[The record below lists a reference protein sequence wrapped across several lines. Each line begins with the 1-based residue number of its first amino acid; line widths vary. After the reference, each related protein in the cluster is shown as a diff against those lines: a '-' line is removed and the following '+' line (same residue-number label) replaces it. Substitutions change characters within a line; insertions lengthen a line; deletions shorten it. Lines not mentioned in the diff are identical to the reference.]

1 MFLKFRSA
9 LVERIFFIFCS
20 MAAIKETSKKLVSVS
35 KRKMSYVLLAKVVDF
50 VGVLLKD
57 FKVQKGKT
65 MQHISTEN
73 LFKIPS

>member
-1 MFLKFRSA
+1 MFLKCQSP

-20 MAAIKETSKKLVSVS
+20 MAAIKETSKKLVSIS

-50 VGVLLKD
+50 VGVLLKY
-57 FKVQKGKT
+57 VQKGKT

>member
-1 MFLKFRSA
+1 MSLKFRSA

-20 MAAIKETSKKLVSVS
+20 MAAIKETSKKLVSIS

-50 VGVLLKD
+50 VGVLLKYNM
-57 FKVQKGKT
+57 KGKT